1 MNGVLTPAM
10 RRTMYVLIGVA
21 LIARLFAMD
30 AYPLTDTTEARYG
43 EIARKMAET
52 GDWIT
57 PWFDWNVPFWGKPPL
72 SFWLSAISMRV
83 FGETEFAARLP
94 ALLIAVITCT
104 LVFYLMRR
112 ERGRDAAVFA
122 VLALAT
128 TLLFFVTGGAVVTDA
143 ALAFSVTIAM
153 VAFWRHRHAAGRA
166 ATRWGYLCFAA
177 LGLGLLAKGP
187 VALVLTIAPLM
198 AWTVLIGAA
207 QPAHERQRL
216 PWIGGVLLALAI
228 AMPWYLLAEQ
238 KTPGFLHYFLLG
250 ENFARFTDP
259 HWAGDLY
266 GSVHTRPI
274 GYIWL
279 SFLVAGLPWTPWLLL
294 RSVRGAWRHARSL
307 PQPDTLIGLA
317 RRDPWR
323 SYLVLWMLAPVAF
336 FTFAGSVL
344 ATYVLPAMPALAL
357 LIADLAADRRAQPVA
372 SPAASPS
379 ASLVPRVALAAAAIV
394 PLIAVGAVPY
404 FNQVIAPD
412 KTQAVL
418 LSALPPGATPRIAY
432 FPHRP
437 FSGSFYT
444 RGRAIQV
451 ADLGDLDAR
460 LRNGQFDYVVT
471 TSNRPLPDDLAALL
485 KPVSSAGSKRPSILW
500 QVREPRA
507 SARLNGSQNAG
518 RAPG

>member
-1 MNGVLTPAM
+1 MNSFLSPAM
-10 RRTMYVLIGVA
+10 RRTMYILIGIA
-21 LIARLFAMD
+21 LIARLYAMD
-30 AYPLTDTTEARYG
+30 AFPLTDTTEARYG

-57 PWFDWNVPFWGKPPL
+57 PWFDWNLPFWGKPPL

-83 FGETEFAARLP
+83 LGETEFAARLP
-94 ALLIAVITCT
+94 TLLLAIATGA

-112 ERGRDAAVFA
+112 ERGRDAAVLA
-122 VLALAT
+122 VLVLAT
-128 TLLFFVTGGAVVTDA
+128 TLLFFITGGAVVTDA
-143 ALAFSVTIAM
+143 ALAFSITIAM
-153 VAFWRHRHAAGRA
+153 VAFWRHQHTAGRT
-166 ATRWGYLCFAA
+166 ATQWGYLFFAA

-187 VALVLTIAPLM
+187 VALVLVIAPLM
-198 AWTVLIGAA
+198 AWTVLTGAA
-207 QPAHERQRL
+207 HAARQRL
-216 PWIGGVLLALAI
+216 PWIGGTLLALAI
-228 AMPWYLLAEQ
+228 AVPWYLLAEQ
-238 KTPGFLHYFLLG
+238 KTPGFLRYFLLG

-266 GSVHTRPI
+266 GSVHTRPM
-274 GYIWL
+274 GYIWVM
-279 SFLVAGLPWTPWLLL
+279 FLVAGLPWTPWLLL
-294 RSVRGAWRHARSL
+294 RSVRDAWRHARSL
-307 PQPDTLIGLA
+307 PRTDTLIGLA

-323 SYLVLWMLAPVAF
+323 SYLVLWMLTPVAF

-357 LIADLAADRRAQPVA
+357 LIADLAADRRVK
-372 SPAASPS
+372 PAASP
-379 ASLVPRVALAAAAIV
+379 ASSFVPRVALATAAIV
-394 PLIAVGAVPY
+394 PLIAIGAAPY

-418 LSALPPGATPRIAY
+418 LSALPPGASPRIAY

-451 ADLGDLDAR
+451 ADLGDLDTR

-471 TSNRPLPDDLAALL
+471 TLNRPLPDELTALL
-485 KPVSSAGSKRPSILW
+485 KPISSAGSRRPSILW

-507 SARLNGSQNAG
+507 SAKLDGSQHAG
-518 RAPG
+518 RTPG